1 MFLQTRNKV
10 FSRILSLRPA
20 NLCHYSTRSPA
31 DLLRSTGLTQ
41 KWVNREISNFDYLMQ
56 VRIWPDDW
64 YVQMSMELEISLI
77 MKLGLMMCYCIASTV
92 LWESTLGVKNAAY
105 ASDQTLWEYCSQER
119 WVIWG

>member
-20 NLCHYSTRSPA
+20 NLCHYSSRSPA

-56 VRIWPDDW
+56 VSGWPDDW
-64 YVQMSMELEISLI
+64 YVQTSMELEI
-77 MKLGLMMCYCIASTV
+77 V
-92 LWESTLGVKNAAY
+92 LPDHEARPHDVL
-105 ASDQTLWEYCSQER
+105 LHSQYHAVR
-119 WVIWG
+119 VALVV